1 MADIEYRVKATD
13 LHDRMSPYKS
23 FYASYEE
30 NFPHVALNISLET
43 AEGVWKHLLI
53 TEIAYSISSD
63 DISMNSKEKKCIFA
77 SQGFFLYL
85 AVHLWTMIKE

>member
-23 FYASYEE
+23 FYASYGE
-30 NFPHVALNISLET
+30 NFPHVPLHISLER

-63 DISMNSKEKKCIFA
+63 DISMKSKGKGSVDICNG
-77 SQGFFLYL
+77 QN
-85 AVHLWTMIKE
+85 T